1 MSPKLPIS
9 MVRNIGIMA
18 HIDAG
23 KTTTTERILFY
34 TGRTHKVGE
43 VHDGTAVMD
52 WMAQE
57 QERGITI
64 TSAATTCTWGDHV
77 INIIDTPG
85 HVDFTAEVERSLRV
99 LDGAV
104 ALLDSVAG
112 VEPQTETVWR
122 QANKYNVPRLVY
134 ANKLDRVGADFDRCV
149 EMVKTRLGSSP
160 LVLQRPYFEGPEFRG
175 VVDLIRERA
184 YVWNSDSVDSN
195 FEIQPIPRLM
205 LDECQIAREEMLD
218 TLSGMDDELLELLI
232 EEKPVSPALIERVI
246 RAATIELS
254 IVPILCGSSFK
265 NKGVQQLLD
274 AILAYLPSPAD
285 IASVSGFKVKGKQ
298 ITDEVV
304 TRAPSDDEPLAAL
317 AFKITT
323 DSYVGQLSYLRIYSG
338 TLKAGESVFNASKN
352 KRGRVSRILRMHA
365 NQREDI
371 EIARA
376 GEIVAAVGVKDV
388 TTGDTLCSEGHQ
400 IVLENMDFPAPV
412 IRIAIE
418 PKTKADQDKLAD
430 ALERLALEDPSFQV
444 VTDSDTGQTLIAGMG
459 ELHLEII
466 VDRLLREFK
475 VSANV
480 GTPQVAYR
488 ETVTSIADAEGSFI
502 RQGAGKNQFGLCTLQ
517 VGPNEQGAGF
527 TFESGV
533 SDCDIPANF
542 VAAVKAGAE
551 NGFQAGPL
559 AGFPMVDVKAR
570 LISGEVHDSDS
581 TEVAFNVAGALA
593 FRNAC
598 EKGAPALLEPVMAI
612 EVVVPE
618 EYIGDVIG
626 HINSKRG
633 EVNQMQM
640 RGQTQF
646 VHAAIPLS
654 STFGYATEL
663 RSATQGRG
671 TYTMQFSHYAPV
683 ADDTLRRVVGH

>member
-1 MSPKLPIS
+1 MSKLAPIS

-64 TSAATTCTWGDHV
+64 TSAATTCSWSGHV

-122 QANKYNVPRLVY
+122 QADKYQVPRLVY
-134 ANKLDRVGADFDRCV
+134 ANKLDRVGADFDRCID
-149 EMVKTRLGSSP
+149 MVRERLDAKP
-160 LVLQRPYFEGPEFRG
+160 VVIQRPYFDDVEFRG
-175 VVDLIRERA
+175 VVDLVREVA
-184 YVWNSDSVDSN
+184 HVWTSDSVDSN
-195 FEIQPIPRLM
+195 FESGPIPEAM
-205 LDECQIAREEMLD
+205 LEECALAREEMLD
-218 TLSGMDDELLELLI
+218 TLSEFDDQLLEKLL
-232 EEKPVSPALIERVI
+232 EEEPITPEEIDAALRK
-246 RAATIELS
+246 ATLELS
-254 IVPILCGSSFK
+254 IVPMLCGSSFK

-274 AILAYLPSPAD
+274 AIVAYLPAPID
-285 IASVSGFKVKGKQ
+285 IASVSGFKVKGKHV
-298 ITDEVV
+298 TEELV
-304 TRAPSDDEPLAAL
+304 TREASDDAPLAAL
-317 AFKITT
+317 AFKIAT
-323 DSYVGQLSYLRIYSG
+323 DSYVGQLSYLRIYAG
-338 TLKAGESVFNASKN
+338 TIKAGESIFNATKG
-352 KRGRVSRILRMHA
+352 KRGRVGRLLRMHA

-371 EIARA
+371 EVAHA
-376 GEIVAAVGVKDV
+376 GEIVAAVGVKDI

-400 IVLENMDFPAPV
+400 LLLEKMEFPDPV

-430 ALERLALEDPSFQV
+430 ALSRLALEDPSFQV
-444 VTDSDTGQTLIAGMG
+444 VVDQDTGQTLIAGMG

-480 GTPQVAYR
+480 GKPQVAYR
-488 ETVTSIADAEGSFI
+488 ETITSVAQAEGSFV
-502 RQGAGKNQFGLCTLQ
+502 RQGAMGACTLR
-517 VGPNEQGAGF
+517 VEPNERGAGF
-527 TFESGV
+527 SFTNSVGSGEMSPDLV
-533 SDCDIPANF
+533 E
-542 VAAVKAGAE
+542 AVREGAE
-551 NGFQAGPL
+551 NSYQSGPL
-559 AGFPMVDVKAR
+559 AGFPMVDVKAH
-570 LISGEVHDSDS
+570 LVASDVHETESN
-581 TEVAFNVAGALA
+581 EVAFNVAGAMA

-598 EKGAPALLEPVMAI
+598 ELGEPALLEPVMAI
-612 EVVVPE
+612 EIVVPD
-618 EYIGDVIG
+618 EYVGDVIG
-626 HINSKRG
+626 HINAKRG
-633 EVNQMQM
+633 EVNKMQM

-646 VHAAIPLS
+646 VHADLPLS

-683 ADDTLRRVVGH
+683 ADETFRRVVGH

>member
-1 MSPKLPIS
+1 MSKLAPIS

-64 TSAATTCTWGDHV
+64 TSAATSCTWGDHV

-122 QANKYNVPRLVY
+122 QANKYHVPRIVY

-149 EMVKTRLGSSP
+149 QMVRERLDAVP
-160 LVLQRPYFEGPEFRG
+160 IVLQRPYFDDVEFRG
-175 VVDLIRERA
+175 VIDLIREEA
-184 YVWNSDSVDSN
+184 HVWSSDSVDSN
-195 FEIQPIPRLM
+195 FETGPIPAELA
-205 LDECQIAREEMLD
+205 DECALAREEMLD
-218 TLSGMDDELLELLI
+218 VLSQFDDDLLEKLL
-232 EEKPVSPALIERVI
+232 EEKPVSPEEIDAVI
-246 RAATIELS
+246 RKATLALS
-254 IVPILCGSSFK
+254 IVPMVCGSSFK

-274 AILAYLPSPAD
+274 AVISYLPAPID
-285 IASVSGFKVKGKQ
+285 IEAVSGFKVKGKK
-298 ITDEVV
+298 ITEELV
-304 TRAPSDDEPLAAL
+304 TREPSDDAPLSAL
-317 AFKITT
+317 AFKIAT

-338 TLKAGESVFNASKN
+338 TIKAGESIFNATKG
-352 KRGRVSRILRMHA
+352 KRGRVGRLLRMHA

-371 EIARA
+371 EVARA
-376 GEIVAAVGVKDV
+376 GEIVAAVGVKDI

-400 IVLENMDFPAPV
+400 LLLEKMEFPDPV

-430 ALERLALEDPSFQV
+430 ALDRLALEDPSFQV
-444 VTDSDTGQTLIAGMG
+444 LTDKDTGQTLIAGMG

-480 GTPQVAYR
+480 GKPQVAYR
-488 ETVTSIADAEGSFI
+488 ETVTTVARAGGSFV
-502 RQGAGKNQFGLCTLQ
+502 RQGAVGACTLR
-517 VGPNEQGAGF
+517 VEPNDRGAGF
-527 TFESGV
+527 VFANEMAD
-533 SDCDIPANF
+533 SDMTEALVN
-542 VAAVKAGAE
+542 AVREGAE
-551 NGFQAGPL
+551 NSYQSGPL
-559 AGFPMVDVKAR
+559 AGYPMVDVKAS
-570 LISGEVHDSDS
+570 LVASDVHETES
-581 TEVAFNVAGALA
+581 TEVAFNVAGAMA

-598 EKGAPALLEPVMAI
+598 EQGEPALLEPVMAI
-612 EVVVPE
+612 EIVVPD
-618 EYIGDVIG
+618 EYVGDVIG
-626 HINSKRG
+626 HINAKRG
-633 EVNQMQM
+633 EVSKMQM
-640 RGQTQF
+640 EGQNQF
-646 VHAAIPLS
+646 VHAALPLS

-683 ADDTLRRVVGH
+683 ADETFRRVVGC

>member
-1 MSPKLPIS
+1 

-64 TSAATTCTWGDHV
+64 TSAATTCTWNDHV

-122 QANKYNVPRLVY
+122 QADKYGVPRIVY
-134 ANKLDRVGADFDRCV
+134 ANKLDRVGANFDRCV
-149 EMVKTRLGSSP
+149 EMVEERLGAAP
-160 LVLQRPYFEGPEFRG
+160 LVLQRPYFDGPEFRG
-175 VVDLIRERA
+175 VVDLIRETA
-184 YVWNSDSVDSN
+184 YVWSSDSVDSN
-195 FEIQPIPRLM
+195 FDEQSIPDSM
-205 LDECQIAREEMLD
+205 IEECQIAREEMLD
-218 TLSGMDDELLELLI
+218 TLSQLDDELLELLL
-232 EEKPVSPALIERVI
+232 EEQPVSPELLERVI
-246 RAATIELS
+246 RGATIELS
-254 IVPILCGSSFK
+254 IVPMLCGSSFK

-274 AILAYLPSPAD
+274 AILAYLPSPSDVQA
-285 IASVSGFKVKGKQ
+285 VCGFKVKGKQ
-298 ITDEVV
+298 VTDELVS
-304 TRAPSDDEPLAAL
+304 REPNEDEPLAAL
-317 AFKITT
+317 AFKIAT

-338 TLKAGESVFNASKN
+338 TIKAGESVFNATKS
-352 KRGRVSRILRMHA
+352 KRGRISRLLRMHA

-371 EIARA
+371 QIARA
-376 GEIVAAVGVKDV
+376 GEIVAAVGVKDI

-400 IVLENMDFPAPV
+400 LVLEKMEFPDPV

-430 ALERLALEDPSFQV
+430 ALDRLALEDPSFKV
-444 VTDSDTGQTLIAGMG
+444 VTDADTGQTLIAGMG

-488 ETVTSIADAEGSFI
+488 ETVTAVADAEGSFI
-502 RQGAGKNQFGLCTLQ
+502 RQGIGKNQFGLCTLQ
-517 VGPNEQGAGF
+517 VEPNEQGAGF
-527 TFESGV
+527 SFESGLTE
-533 SDCDIPANF
+533 SQIPAEF
-542 VAAVKAGAE
+542 IAAVKAGAE
-551 NGFQAGPL
+551 NGFQTGPL
-559 AGFPMVDVKAR
+559 AGFPMVDVKAK

-618 EYIGDVIG
+618 EYVGDVIG

-683 ADDTLRRVVGH
+683 ADETFRRVVGH